1 MTIREFTERD
11 RESVEKIFSR
21 YWNDP
26 IFLKEL
32 SDALTDNPSKF
43 YVAEDKD
50 EIIGIIGYKDVPKY
64 LREFAKTNNPL
75 ELYVIASKYKR
86 KGIGKILKSKIIEV
100 AQKEGFSEILLFS
113 PGTHDSS
120 WEFHDT
126 LDFQR
131 MGEVTPPKDDKG
143 YVWSRVL

>member
-1 MTIREFTERD
+1 MQITNFTEQD
-11 RESVEKIFSR
+11 REQVESIFSM

-32 SDALTDNPSKF
+32 SDAITDNPEKF
-43 YVAEDKD
+43 YVAKD
-50 EIIGIIGYKDVPKY
+50 RDEVVGVLGYKNPPDY
-64 LREFAKTNNPL
+64 FNEFVKTDNPV

-86 KGIGKILKSKIIEV
+86 KGIGMNLKEKMIDV
-100 AQKEGFSEILLFS
+100 AREKGFSEIVLFS

-126 LDFQR
+126 LNFQR
-131 MGEVTPPKDDKG
+131 MGEVTPPDDDVG
-143 YVWSRVL
+143 HVWSRVL

>member
-1 MTIREFTERD
+1 MIIREFAEKD
-11 RESVEKIFSR
+11 RKDVEEIFLK

-43 YVAEDKD
+43 YVAKD
-50 EIIGIIGYKDVPKY
+50 NNEIIGIVGHKNTPDY
-64 LREFAKTNNPL
+64 LKEFAKTDNPL

-100 AQKEGFSEILLFS
+100 AQKNGFSEILLFS

-126 LDFQR
+126 LNFQR
-131 MGEVTPPKDDKG
+131 IGEVTPPEDEEG